1 MDDNLRWTVMT
12 KIIMLILETCSIKL
26 LTEVMVEYSRHFEDI
41 IKKPFKEARD
51 KEDPTE
57 FY

>member
-1 MDDNLRWTVMT
+1 MT
-12 KIIMLILETCSIKL
+12 KILLVILETCSVKQ
-26 LTEVMVEYSRHFEDI
+26 LTEIMIEYARHFEDV

-57 FY
+57 FYQLVKEK